1 MIFSRCR
8 LSVGPFAGWFKIMVY
23 ERLRQ
28 GRSRFGTGLGLK
40 YNQVGV
46 RIIKKEMVIT
56 MKEDLDKLFHPQKVC
71 RILVKKK
78 IISKEDAADILKQY
92 PRIRQ
97 GLEKARQARAAA
109 APPGVKI
116 NNPITVVD
124 VIVSMNLAR
133 ADTDIGAVDEE
144 CIFQALAAEW
154 EVPYRR
160 IDPIKLDLELVTNT
174 IPRSFAMNYLALPVA
189 LENDSLIVATP
200 NPFNTE
206 VLDDIARVVHKR
218 VIPVVSPKSD
228 IIRTINEFFGFKK
241 SIAAAEDQ
249 FDVPSVDL
257 GNLERFVRLAG
268 EGEVPIN
275 DSHIVNAVNHLFAY
289 GFDQRASDIHIEP
302 KRDVTEIR
310 MRIDGVLHS
319 VYKIPKKVH
328 YALVSRIKN
337 IAGMDMAEKR
347 KPQDGRIKMAK
358 DQADAEIRVS
368 MIPVAFGEKVVMRI
382 MDPDILF
389 QDLEGL
395 GFSSEELSAYQHIVN
410 RPNGIFL
417 VCGPTGSG
425 KSTTLYSTL
434 RYLATPAVNITT
446 VEDPIEMIHEQ
457 FNQIAVQPVL
467 GITFGSILRNILR
480 QDPDIIM
487 LGEMRDLETAQNA
500 IQASLTGHLVLS
512 TLHTNDAPSSII
524 RLLDI
529 GLPHFLVQATLSGV
543 MSQRLVRKICT
554 SCRES
559 FEMEAEELDTMGIRT
574 GKAGQVRLYR
584 GAGCVKCRN
593 TGYRG
598 RTGVFELMPYTP
610 AIRELTTA
618 SADLE
623 KIRSVSREEGM
634 RTLREDAV
642 KKMLQGETTY
652 QEVLRVTWEQ

>member
-1 MIFSRCR
+1 
-8 LSVGPFAGWFKIMVY
+8 
-23 ERLRQ
+23 
-28 GRSRFGTGLGLK
+28 
-40 YNQVGV
+40 
-46 RIIKKEMVIT
+46 
-56 MKEDLDKLFHPQKVC
+56 MKEDLNKLFDPQKVC
-71 RILVKKK
+71 RLLVKKK
-78 IISKEDAADILKQY
+78 IISKEDAADILKQH

-144 CIFQALAAEW
+144 CIFQALAEEW
-154 EVPYRR
+154 GVPYRR

-189 LENDSLIVATP
+189 LENNSLIVATP

-228 IIRTINEFFGFKK
+228 IIRTINEFFGFKR

-268 EGEVPIN
+268 EGEVPVN

-347 KPQDGRIKMAK
+347 KPQDGRIKMEK

-368 MIPVAFGEKVVMRI
+368 IIPIAFGEKVVMRI

-395 GFSSEELSAYQHIVN
+395 GFSRDELAAYQHIVN

-559 FEMEAEELDTMGIRT
+559 FEMQAEELDTMGIRT
-574 GKAGQVRLYR
+574 GKTGQVRLYR
-584 GAGCVKCRN
+584 GTGCVKCRN

-618 SADLE
+618 SAELE